1 MFMCTYVHIYGK
13 IIVWVIYVDY
23 EMSCIDS
30 KGYRNS
36 DELNV
41 ILLLIL
47 YTKDLNHCYYIL
59 WYD

>member
-1 MFMCTYVHIYGK
+1 MCTYVHIYGK
-13 IIVWVIYVDY
+13 IIVWVIYADY

-47 YTKDLNHCYYIL
+47 YTKDLNHCYYVL
-59 WYD
+59 